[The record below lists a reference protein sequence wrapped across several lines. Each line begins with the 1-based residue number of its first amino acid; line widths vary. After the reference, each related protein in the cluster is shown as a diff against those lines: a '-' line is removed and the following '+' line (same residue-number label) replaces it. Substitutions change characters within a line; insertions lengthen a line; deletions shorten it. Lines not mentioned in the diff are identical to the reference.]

1 MGKPLPSPGDEETIY
16 IYICWEK
23 HVEHVFKQK
32 MITAKHRY
40 LKLMILVLSA
50 YGNIQDSESLKCFLR
65 YAS

>member
-1 MGKPLPSPGDEETIY
+1 M
-16 IYICWEK
+16 
-23 HVEHVFKQK
+23 EHVFKQK
-32 MITAKHRY
+32 MITAKHRH